1 MVLQQNEQ
9 ADGTPESAPLTVTAP
24 VPYAPSG
31 SLRNPFPPI
40 ADYAFLSDCE
50 NTCLISSAG
59 SVEWLCVPRP
69 DSPSVFGAILD
80 RGAGHFRLGPYGVSV
95 PAARRYLPGSL
106 ILETTWQTHTG
117 WVIVR
122 DALVMGPWHD
132 IESRSRTHR
141 RTPMDW
147 DAEHIL
153 LRTVRCVSGTVEL
166 VMNCEPSFDYHRVSS
181 SWEYSAQAYGE
192 AIARATKNPDSHPTL
207 RLTTNLRIG
216 LEGREAR
223 ARTRMKEGDNVFVAL
238 SWSKHPVP
246 QTYDEAAD
254 KLWQTSECWRQWI
267 NIGDFP
273 DHPWRSYLQ
282 RSALT
287 LKGLTYSPT
296 GALLAA
302 PTTSLPETPQGERN
316 WDYRYAWVR
325 DSTFALWGLYTL
337 GLDREADDFFAFI
350 ADVSGANNGERH
362 PLQVMYAVGG
372 ERSLVEEELHHLS
385 GYDNARPV
393 RIGNGAY
400 NQMQHDI
407 WGTMLDSVY
416 LHTKSR
422 EQIPETL
429 WPVLK
434 QQVEE
439 AIKHWREPDRGIW
452 EVRGE
457 PQHFTS
463 SKIMCWVA
471 LDRGSKLAELE
482 GERSYA
488 QQWRAT
494 AEEIKADIL
503 ANGVDSRGV
512 LTQRYGD
519 DALDASLLL
528 AVLTR
533 FLPSD
538 DPRVRATVLAIADEL
553 TEEGLV
559 LRYRVE
565 ETDDG
570 LSGEEG
576 TFTICSFW
584 LVVRAGRDRRV
595 PPGQAP
601 VRAAAVLRQPAAS
614 VRRGDRAAHR
624 TAPGQLP
631 AGVHPPGADQRGG
644 ARHPR
649 GGGVR
654 QLGRVP
660 ARQRADVARTRLLG
674 GFVDDVDGQGR
685 RLVGEAV
692 CAGPGFGGQIG
703 HHREGVL
710 TSPAVGVLL
719 RRHLGD
725 QAVLRGDVAEL
736 PQRAGVF
743 GVHRER
749 RRGALLPYRLGF
761 LEELLGVVRI
771 RVEHRG
777 LFDPVIVVLFGLAGH
792 HVAHGRPPGAVV
804 DGFLGSEH
812 RAQTVGVGHAV
823 GGIGH
828 LVQLAGDL
836 DLRGPHDLVDLID
849 REQHPVQRR
858 LLQRRHI
865 GRHRFAVPHG
875 GTGDGAYTPG

>member
-1 MVLQQNEQ
+1 MVLQHSEHNETAPTGAAGA
-9 ADGTPESAPLTVTAP
+9 ADRESEAPFTVTEP
-24 VPYAPSG
+24 VPYVSSG

-106 ILETTWQTHTG
+106 ILETTWQTNTG
-117 WVIVR
+117 WLIVR

-153 LRTVRCVSGTVEL
+153 LRTVRCVSGVVE
-166 VMNCEPSFDYHRVSS
+166 VMMSCEPSFDYHRQSAT
-181 SWEYSAQAYGE
+181 WEYSASAYGE
-192 AIARATKNPDSHPTL
+192 AIARASKDSEAHPTL

-223 ARTRMKEGDNVFVAL
+223 ARTRLNEGDNVFVAL
-238 SWSKHPVP
+238 SWSGHPAP
-246 QTYDEAAD
+246 QTYEEAAD
-254 KLWQTSECWRQWI
+254 KMWRTSEAWRQWI
-267 NIGDFP
+267 NVGDFP
-273 DHPWRSYLQ
+273 DHPWRAYLQ

-302 PTTSLPETPQGERN
+302 STTSLPETPQGERN

-337 GLDREADDFFAFI
+337 GLDREADDFFSFI
-350 ADVSGANNGERH
+350 ADVSGANNGEKH
-362 PLQVMYAVGG
+362 PLQVMYGVGG
-372 ERSLVEEELHHLS
+372 ERSLVEEELNHLS

-393 RIGNGAY
+393 RIGNGAFDQKQ
-400 NQMQHDI
+400 NDI

-416 LHTKSR
+416 LHAKSR
-422 EQIPETL
+422 EQIPEAL

-434 QQVEE
+434 RQVEE

-463 SKIMCWVA
+463 SKVMCWVA
-471 LDRGSKLAELE
+471 LDRGSKLAELQ
-482 GERSYA
+482 GEKSYA
-488 QQWRAT
+488 QQWRVI

-512 LTQRYGD
+512 LIQRYGD

-528 AVLTR
+528 VVLTR

-553 TEEGLV
+553 TEDGLV
-559 LRYRVE
+559 LRYRTG

-570 LSGEEG
+570 LAGEEG
-576 TFTICSFW
+576 SFTICSFW
-584 LVVRAGRDRRV
+584 LVSALVEIGEVSRAKH
-595 PPGQAP
+595 
-601 VRAAAVLRQPAAS
+601 LCE
-614 VRRGDRAAHR
+614 
-624 TAPGQLP
+624 
-631 AGVHPPGADQRGG
+631 
-644 ARHPR
+644 
-649 GGGVR
+649 
-654 QLGRVP
+654 
-660 ARQRADVARTRLLG
+660 RLLS
-674 GFVDDVDGQGR
+674 F
-685 RLVGEAV
+685 A
-692 CAGPGFGGQIG
+692 
-703 HHREGVL
+703 
-710 TSPAVGVLL
+710 SPLHLYAEEIDPRTG
-719 RRHLGD
+719 RHLGNFP
-725 QAVLRGDVAEL
+725 QAFTHLAMINAVVHVIRAEEESDS
-736 PQRAGVF
+736 AGVF
-743 GVHRER
+743 QP
-749 RRGALLPYRLGF
+749 ANAPM
-761 LEELLGVVRI
+761 
-771 RVEHRG
+771 
-777 LFDPVIVVLFGLAGH
+777 
-792 HVAHGRPPGAVV
+792 
-804 DGFLGSEH
+804 
-812 RAQTVGVGHAV
+812 
-823 GGIGH
+823 
-828 LVQLAGDL
+828 
-836 DLRGPHDLVDLID
+836 
-849 REQHPVQRR
+849 
-858 LLQRRHI
+858 
-865 GRHRFAVPHG
+865 
-875 GTGDGAYTPG
+875 